1 LIIGK
6 LEWLATTD
14 FASNNKVHIATKLSL
29 FKVNY
34 EREPRIGFEIRKK
47 EKYVKKM
54 KKAHEKVKAVLTKSQ
69 EKMKKYADRNRKE
82 AVEYKV
88 GDKVLLST
96 KDLMWQMRNRETKKL
111 IEKFME
117 LYRIKKIIPDNMV
130 ELELLILIK
139 IHLVFNMSRIVLY

>member
-54 KKAHEKVKAVLTKSQ
+54 KKTHEKVKAVLTKSQ

-139 IHLVFNMSRIVLY
+139 IHLVFNMSRMVLY

>member
-1 LIIGK
+1 MIIGK